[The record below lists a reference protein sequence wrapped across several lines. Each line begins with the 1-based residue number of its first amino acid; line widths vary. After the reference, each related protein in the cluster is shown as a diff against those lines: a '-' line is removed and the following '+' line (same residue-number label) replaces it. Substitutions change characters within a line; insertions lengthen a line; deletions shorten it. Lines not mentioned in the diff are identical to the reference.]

1 MQKFSIY
8 LTDTVNESIYYMSIS
23 SNGGDFQFLFL
34 HFESLQAAKL
44 RNSRYLFV
52 FVQSERIN

>member
-1 MQKFSIY
+1 MQKFLIY

-23 SNGGDFQFLFL
+23 SNGDFQFLFL